1 MVENTSGENTFNE
14 NSINENSV
22 DENTTCVSG
31 WRNSCVST
39 CVSGWRNS
47 CVSDCGLM
55 SLSFLGWSAAVV
67 LHVCVAAAFPY
78 HVSYPV
84 VSSRPVAA
92 DGVRQGLRDGC
103 LRCVL

>member
-1 MVENTSGENTFNE
+1 MFENTPGENTFNE

-22 DENTTCVSG
+22 CENTTCVSG
-31 WRNSCVST
+31 WRDSYVSICVL
-39 CVSGWRNS
+39 GWRNS
-47 CVSDCGLM
+47 CVSGCGLV

-84 VSSRPVAA
+84 VSSRPIAA
-92 DGVRQGLRDGC
+92 DGVRRGLRNGC